1 MSEGGA
7 TDVASPRRTNA
18 PQWDGDVVGNP
29 DDSRDSV
36 GERERERREREE
48 GDHQPTTND
57 TSTSRSPAVSDIVL
71 DTSSASGSAK
81 ANSDTRR
88 LVHLLNAHGVSYRLV
103 DLSDDTTT
111 TPSDRISMLTASDC
125 VDTLPQLHVG
135 GKYVGLAEDV
145 QEMED
150 FGELKRVLQ
159 GEDLDVIVESTKRAI
174 EARLLEDREWSSKK
188 RVARKSG
195 GIGIDAIAA
204 STASGLKLGR
214 RNTPTQRDLE
224 F

>member
-1 MSEGGA
+1 MREGEA
-7 TDVASPRRTNA
+7 ADVASPRRTNA
-18 PQWDGDVVGNP
+18 PQWDGDDVVGNP
-29 DDSRDSV
+29 DGSRDSV
-36 GERERERREREE
+36 GERE
-48 GDHQPTTND
+48 GHQPTTNDTNDTND
-57 TSTSRSPAVSDIVL
+57 TSTSRSAAASDIVL
-71 DTSSASGSAK
+71 YTSSASGSAK

-125 VDTLPQLHVG
+125 IDTLPQLHVG

-174 EARLLEDREWSSKK
+174 EARLLEDREWSSTK